1 MASPTLKSQ
10 RFRSEREADWV
21 ALDAHVRKA
30 ERAGARAL
38 SDAELLAIPVLY
50 RGALSSLSVARATS
64 LDHELVAYLES
75 LCTRAYFFVYG
86 TRTTLAHRVARFF
99 AVDWPAAA
107 RALWRE
113 TAVAWLLMAL
123 GAVVA
128 YALIRQ
134 DADWFYA
141 FIPGEMAQGRDPSA
155 TTAFLHS
162 TLYDNSAGKP
172 LSAFATFLFTHNAE
186 VALLAFALGFAFCLP
201 SALLMVENG
210 CTLGAFVAV
219 FVQHGL
225 GVELGGWL
233 MIHGVTEL
241 FATMLAGAAGFR
253 IGTALA
259 FPGERT
265 RLESV
270 SHAGRSAAVLMGGVL
285 VMLFCAGILEGV
297 GRQLI
302 QVTWI
307 RYAIA
312 ATSGV
317 IWLTY
322 LYAPRAAKGEAAHG

>member
-1 MASPTLKSQ
+1 MAELRLKSF
-10 RFRSEREADWV
+10 RFRTEREADWLRLE
-21 ALDAHVRKA
+21 ALLRKA
-30 ERAGARAL
+30 EGRSAAAL
-38 SDAELLAIPVLY
+38 SDDELLAVPVLY
-50 RGALSSLSVARATS
+50 RASLSSLSVARATS
-64 LDHELVAYLES
+64 LDRALIEYLES

-86 TRTTLAHRVARFF
+86 TRSSALERIGAFF
-99 AVDWPAAA
+99 ARDWPAAA
-107 RALWRE
+107 KAAWRE
-113 TAVAWLLMAL
+113 TLICAALTAL
-123 GAVVA
+123 GAVAA
-128 YALIRQ
+128 YFLVMH
-134 DADWFYA
+134 DPDWFYS
-141 FIPGEMAQGRDPSA
+141 FVPQGLVEGRGPDA
-155 TTAFLHS
+155 TTQALRA
-162 TLYDNSAGKP
+162 TLFDSQHNQL
-172 LSAFATFLFTHNAE
+172 LSVMATFLFTHNAE
-186 VALLAFALGFAFCLP
+186 VALMAFALGFAFCLP

-210 CTLGAFVAV
+210 CVLGAFLAV

-225 GVELGGWL
+225 GVEVGGWL

-253 IGTALA
+253 IGAALA

-270 SHAGRSAAVLMGGVL
+270 GHAGRAAAVLMGGVL

-317 IWLTY
+317 VWLAY
-322 LYAPRAAKGEAAHG
+322 LYAPRAARGAAAHG